1 MVQLLETNPDDV
13 TLVAKIDLV
22 AYAGQWAMLHMHC
35 GPEQQKSG
43 SEGDLFFLL
52 AQDFAREW
60 IHVVNLLAYNAGH
73 WLVSVVV

>member
-1 MVQLLETNPDDV
+1 
-13 TLVAKIDLV
+13 
-22 AYAGQWAMLHMHC
+22 MLHMHC